1 MDINEIRRQYK
12 LKYDLHTHTIYSC
25 TGPYLHATGSII
37 ENVAAAH
44 ALGLETV
51 GITDHGPHEIYGI
64 NINKVPEM
72 RREIELAKK
81 LYPDIEVL
89 LGVEANIVN
98 TLNGTDLTDEQ
109 FALFDFVNIGYH
121 YGARN
126 AAMIRNYLT
135 HRNLLGRKENER
147 LRAFNTDMALRAIYN
162 NKIKVLTHPG
172 DKAPFEI
179 RELCKACEDTGTLM
193 EINARHTH
201 MTIDE
206 IKIAAEYDV
215 KFIIG
220 SDAHKPGQVGRYVMS
235 VARAMEAG
243 LDLSRIVNLEERK

>member
-1 MDINEIRRQYK
+1 MNVNEIRQQYK
-12 LKYDLHTHTIYSC
+12 LKYDLHTHTMYSH

-44 ALGLETV
+44 ALGLEKI
-51 GITDHGPHEIYGI
+51 GITDHGPYEMYGI
-64 NINKVPEM
+64 DIKKVPQM
-72 RREIELAKK
+72 RADIELAKK
-81 LYPDIEVL
+81 MYPDVEVL

-98 TLNGTDLTDEQ
+98 TLNGTDLTEEQ
-109 FALFDFVNIGYH
+109 FALFDYVNVGYH
-121 YGARN
+121 YGARK

-147 LRAFNTDMALRAIYN
+147 LREFNTEMALRAIYN
-162 NKIKVLTHPG
+162 NKIKVLTHPR
-172 DKAPFEI
+172 DKAPFDF
-179 RELCKACEDTGTLM
+179 RALCKACEDTGTLM

-201 MTIDE
+201 MTVE
-206 IKIAAEYDV
+206 ELKIASEYDV